1 MKITI
6 FGATGKTG
14 QIVVRKALEAGHAL
28 RAFAR
33 TPEKLSMSHDRL
45 TVIKGDSLDAAAVTE
60 AIRGSDAVV
69 SLIGVNPKSLE
80 PVFAAS
86 VANIVAGMR
95 ASGARRLVMSAGAG
109 VGDPDDAGG
118 LVAWLIGGLIK
129 LLARQAYEDGL
140 AAAATIRAA
149 NDLDWTM
156 VRLPMLSDE
165 PGGRGSLRIGYL
177 GKGTG
182 PRLSRE
188 DLADFMLR
196 ELVERRY
203 LRQAP
208 VISN

>member
-1 MKITI
+1 MKLTV
-6 FGATGKTG
+6 FGATGKSG
-14 QIVVRKALEAGHAL
+14 RILVRKALEAGHEL
-28 RAFAR
+28 TAFAR
-33 TPEKLSMSHDRL
+33 TPEKLDVRHDRL
-45 TVIKGDSLDAAAVTE
+45 SVVKGDALDAAAVAE

-86 VANIVAGMR
+86 VANIITGMR
-95 ASGARRLVMSAGAG
+95 AAGVRRLVMSAGAG
-109 VGDPDDAGG
+109 VGDPNDAGG
-118 LVAWLIGGLIK
+118 LAGKLIGGLIK
-129 LLARQAYEDGL
+129 LLARRAYEDGL
-140 AAAATIRAA
+140 AAAAAIRAA
-149 NDLDWTM
+149 ADLDWTM

>member
-1 MKITI
+1 MKLTV
-6 FGATGKTG
+6 FGATGKSG
-14 QIVVRKALEAGHAL
+14 RILVRKALEAGHEL
-28 RAFAR
+28 TAFAR
-33 TPEKLSMSHDRL
+33 TPEKLDARHDRL
-45 TVIKGDSLDAAAVTE
+45 SVVKGDALDAAAVAE

-86 VANIVAGMR
+86 VANMIAGMR
-95 ASGARRLVMSAGAG
+95 AAGVRRLVLSAGAG
-109 VGDPDDAGG
+109 VGDPNDAGG
-118 LVAWLIGGLIK
+118 LAGKLIGGLIK
-129 LLARQAYEDGL
+129 LLARRAYEDGL
-140 AAAATIRAA
+140 AAAAAIRAA
-149 NDLDWTM
+149 ADLDWTM

-188 DLADFMLR
+188 DLAGFMLR

-203 LRQAP
+203 VRQAP

>member
-1 MKITI
+1 MKLTV

-14 QIVVRKALEAGHAL
+14 QILVRKALEAGHEL
-28 RAFAR
+28 TAFAR
-33 TPEKLSMSHDRL
+33 TPEKLDARHDRL
-45 TVIKGDSLDAAAVTE
+45 SVVKGDALDAAAVAE

-86 VANIVAGMR
+86 VANMIAGMR
-95 ASGARRLVMSAGAG
+95 AAGVRRLVLSAGAG
-109 VGDPDDAGG
+109 VGDPNDAGG
-118 LVAWLIGGLIK
+118 LAGRLIGGLIK
-129 LLARQAYEDGL
+129 LLARRAYEDGL
-140 AAAATIRAA
+140 AAAAAIRAA
-149 NDLDWTM
+149 ADLDWTM

-177 GKGTG
+177 GKATG

-188 DLADFMLR
+188 DLAGFMLR

-203 LRQAP
+203 VRQAP
-208 VISN
+208 VLSN

>member
-1 MKITI
+1 MKLTV

-14 QIVVRKALEAGHAL
+14 QILVRKALEAGHEL
-28 RAFAR
+28 TAFAR
-33 TPEKLSMSHDRL
+33 TPEKLDARHDRL
-45 TVIKGDSLDAAAVTE
+45 SVVKGDALDAAAVAE

-86 VANIVAGMR
+86 VANMIAGMR
-95 ASGARRLVMSAGAG
+95 AAGVRRLVLSAGAG
-109 VGDPDDAGG
+109 VGDPNDAGG
-118 LVAWLIGGLIK
+118 LAGRLIGGLIK
-129 LLARQAYEDGL
+129 LLARRAYEDGL
-140 AAAATIRAA
+140 AAAAAIRAA
-149 NDLDWTM
+149 ADLDWTM

-188 DLADFMLR
+188 DLAGFMLR

-203 LRQAP
+203 VRQAP
-208 VISN
+208 VLSN

>member
-14 QIVVRKALEAGHAL
+14 QIVVRKALEAGHEL

-33 TPEKLSMSHDRL
+33 TPEKLSMRHDRL
-45 TVIKGDSLDAAAVTE
+45 TVIKGDSLDAAAVAE

-118 LVAWLIGGLIK
+118 LAAWLIGGLIK

-140 AAAATIRAA
+140 AAAATTRAA

-165 PGGRGSLRIGYL
+165 PGGRRSLRIGYL

>member
-1 MKITI
+1 MKLTV
-6 FGATGKTG
+6 FGATGKSG
-14 QIVVRKALEAGHAL
+14 RILVRKALEAGHEL
-28 RAFAR
+28 TAFAR
-33 TPEKLSMSHDRL
+33 TPEKLDARHDRL
-45 TVIKGDSLDAAAVTE
+45 SVVKGDALDAAAVAE

-86 VANIVAGMR
+86 VANMIAGMR
-95 ASGARRLVMSAGAG
+95 AAGVRRLVLSAGAG
-109 VGDPDDAGG
+109 VGDPNDAGG
-118 LVAWLIGGLIK
+118 LAGRLIGGLIK
-129 LLARQAYEDGL
+129 LLARRAYEDGL
-140 AAAATIRAA
+140 AAAAAIRAA
-149 NDLDWTM
+149 ADLDWTM

-188 DLADFMLR
+188 DLAGFMLR

-203 LRQAP
+203 VRQAP

>member
-1 MKITI
+1 MKLVV
-6 FGATGKTG
+6 FGSTGKTG
-14 QIVVRKALEAGHAL
+14 QILVRKALEGGHEI

-33 TPEKLSMSHDRL
+33 TPEKLGAQHARL
-45 TVIKGDSLDAAAVTE
+45 TIVKGDALDAAAVAE

-69 SLIGVNPKSLE
+69 SLIGVNPKSLK

-86 VANIVAGMR
+86 VANMIAGMR
-95 ASGARRLVMSAGAG
+95 AAGVRRLVMSAGAG
-109 VGDPDDAGG
+109 VGDPNDAGG
-118 LVAWLIGGLIK
+118 LAGKVIGGLIK

-140 AAAATIRAA
+140 AAAAEIRAA
-149 NDLDWTM
+149 DDLDWTM
-156 VRLPMLSDE
+156 VRLPMLSDG

-188 DLADFMLR
+188 DLAEFMLR

-203 LRQAP
+203 VRQAP